1 MSDRRFLTIDD
12 AVSLAKRRLPRL
24 IFDFVDGAAERER
37 AAHQNRRALDAI
49 ELQPRILRDVGE
61 RSPAADFLGE
71 CYAVPFGIAPMGM
84 CNVVHP
90 GADRMLAEAAV
101 ARNMPVC
108 LSTAASTSIEDMAG
122 FAAGNAW
129 FQLYVAGAKEQA
141 MSLVE
146 RARQSGYKTL
156 VLTGDVPQVARRVRD
171 VRNGFQMPFRIG
183 FTQAIDFALHPAW
196 SMRMLAAG
204 VPQPANFATA
214 KGGKGFDRHASR
226 AGATF
231 AFLDELREAWPDRL
245 IVKGVMS
252 VDDAVRV
259 RDAGADA
266 VWISNHGG
274 RQLNAA
280 PAAISVVAKIRAAV
294 GREFPVI
301 FDSGVRYGE
310 DVVKALAL
318 GADFVMLG
326 RPMLFAIGAAGA
338 EGLRTY
344 LDLLTEEISLVLA
357 QIGCGSIEEIGHDAL
372 ANPPSILTGM
382 DRDDDKPALR
392 DRRRSFRKA

>member
-1 MSDRRFLTIDD
+1 M
-12 AVSLAKRRLPRL
+12 
-24 IFDFVDGAAERER
+24 
-37 AAHQNRRALDAI
+37 AAHKNRRVLDGL

-61 RSPAADFLGE
+61 RSTATDFLGE
-71 CYAVPFGIAPMGM
+71 RHGVPFGIAPMGM

-90 GADRMLAEAAV
+90 GADRMLAEAA
-101 ARNMPVC
+101 AERNMPVC
-108 LSTAASTSIEDMAG
+108 LSTAASTSIEDVAG
-122 FAAGNAW
+122 FADGKAW
-129 FQLYVAGAKEQA
+129 FQLYVAGPKEQA

-156 VLTGDVPQVARRVRD
+156 VLTGDVPQVARRPRD

-183 FTQAIDFALHPAW
+183 PSQALDFALHPAW
-196 SMRMLAAG
+196 SLRMLAAG
-204 VPQPANFATA
+204 VPQPANFATG
-214 KGGKGFDRHASR
+214 KDGKGFDRHASR
-226 AGATF
+226 AGANF
-231 AFLDELREAWPDRL
+231 DFLDELRGVWPDRL

-266 VWISNHGG
+266 VWVSNHGG

-280 PAAISVVAKIRAAV
+280 PAAISVLPKIRAAL
-294 GREFPVI
+294 GRDYPVI
-301 FDSGVRYGE
+301 FDSGIRYGE

-318 GADFVMLG
+318 GADLVMLG

-338 EGLRTY
+338 DGLRTY

-357 QIGCGSIEEIGHDAL
+357 QIGCRSIEELGHGVL
-372 ANPPSILTGM
+372 AEPPSLLTDM
-382 DRDDDKPALR
+382 NRDDDKPALR